1 MKHTFILMKIV
12 IDQAIPDLEHRLRQV
27 ADVRAL
33 PAGEI
38 SRNAVADAD
47 ALVVRTRTRCDAGL
61 LDGSSVK
68 MVVTATAGTD
78 HIDIDWCESHGIH
91 VASAAGS
98 NAPGV
103 AQYVMAALDAAGYRP
118 GLHLLGVV
126 GKGHVGSIVT
136 SWARLMGGQ
145 VYVCDPFR
153 QDAGMEDDEYRSLEM
168 MLRRCD
174 AITFHVP
181 LTCDGPYPTFH
192 MLNENNIPRINPRAI
207 IVNAARGGVIDEAA
221 LLKKMRRRDT
231 SITCIT
237 DTWEGEP
244 DISRELLDA
253 SLIAT
258 PHIAG
263 YSLEGKQRATRMV
276 IEALEEFFALN
287 IDKSGLAESYRRP
300 HNVARERICASYDPL
315 AETAVLRRN
324 PADFERL
331 RNTYHFRNEPVF

>member
-1 MKHTFILMKIV
+1 MKIV
-12 IDQAIPDLEHRLRQV
+12 IDQAIPDLEHRLRQI
-27 ADVRAL
+27 ADVTAL

-38 SRNAVADAD
+38 SRSVVADAD

-68 MVVTATAGTD
+68 LVATATAGTD
-78 HIDIDWCESHGIH
+78 HIDTAWCESHGIR

-103 AQYVMAALDAAGYRP
+103 AQYVMAALYAAGYRP

-168 MLRRCD
+168 MLRRCN

-181 LTCDGPYPTFH
+181 LTTDGPYPTYH
-192 MLNENNIPRINPRAI
+192 MLNENNIARLNPRAI

-221 LLKKMRRRDT
+221 LLKKMRRRN
-231 SITCIT
+231 SSLTCIT

-244 DISRELLDA
+244 RISRELLDA
-253 SLIAT
+253 SMVAT

-276 IEALEEFFALN
+276 IEALETFFGLN
-287 IDKSGLAESYRRP
+287 IDKSGLAESYRHP
-300 HNVARERICASYDPL
+300 GHVSMERICASYDPL
-315 AETAVLRRN
+315 ADSAMLRQN
-324 PADFERL
+324 PDDFERL
-331 RNTYHFRNEPVF
+331 RNTYHFRTEPAF